1 MNAGTGRMPAQDT
14 KGGGKTMTIFGGIR
28 LAAALAVAGVL
39 PGLPAQA
46 FEPEATECIAPAAP
60 GGGWDFTCR
69 EVGKTMQD
77 LGLVPGTMQVTN
89 IAGGGGGVAFAEVVN
104 KRNDDNDL
112 IVAASSA
119 TSTRL
124 AQGAFPGNTMD
135 QVRWLASIGAD
146 YGIIAVA
153 KDSPITTLPELMDK
167 IKADPTSVSIAGGSA
182 VGGWDHLKVLIAAR
196 AAGIDDVRTIKYVPF
211 DGGGEAVTQLL
222 AGSVQAFTGDAS
234 EAKGFVDSGDI
245 KVIAVLAP
253 ERLPGD
259 FSEFPTAKEQGIDA
273 VGANW
278 RGFYAPGGMSD
289 DAYAFWVDAIGK
301 VYASDEWKQ
310 IMARSGIAPL
320 DLSGEEFQ
328 NFVAQRIQ
336 ETEELSKEIGLIN

>member
-1 MNAGTGRMPAQDT
+1 MTMYASIRRVLVLGALATFAIAGPAAAQDFT
-14 KGGGKTMTIFGGIR
+14 
-28 LAAALAVAGVL
+28 
-39 PGLPAQA
+39 PDN
-46 FEPEATECIAPAAP
+46 TECIAPANP

-69 EVGKTMQD
+69 QVGKTLQD
-77 LGLVPGTMQVTN
+77 LKLVPGTMQVTN
-89 IAGGGGGVAFAEVVN
+89 LAGGGGGVAFAEVVN
-104 KRNDDNDL
+104 KRNDDNNL

-135 QVRWLASIGAD
+135 QVRWIASVGAD

-153 KDSPITTLPELMDK
+153 KDSPVNTLPELMDK
-167 IKADPTSVSIAGGSA
+167 IKADPKSVSIAGGSA
-182 VGGWDHLKVLIAAR
+182 VGGWDHLKVLMAAQ
-196 AAGIDDVRTIKYVPF
+196 AAGIEDVRTIKYVAF

-253 ERLPGD
+253 ERLEGD
-259 FSEFPTAKEQGIDA
+259 FASFPTAKEQGIDV

-289 DAYAFWVDAIGK
+289 AAYEYWVDAIGK

-310 IMARSGIAPL
+310 VMAQNGLAPL
-320 DLSGEEFQ
+320 DLQGDDFQ
-328 NFVAQRIQ
+328 AFVKESVDRIAGI
-336 ETEELSKEIGLIN
+336 SKEIGLIK

>member
-1 MNAGTGRMPAQDT
+1 MPT
-14 KGGGKTMTIFGGIR
+14 FLTIR
-28 LAAALAVAGVL
+28 RAAAGLALACAL
-39 PGLPAQA
+39 PGLPALA
-46 FEPEATECIAPAAP
+46 FEPESTECIAPAAP

-69 EVGKTMQD
+69 QVGKTMQD
-77 LGLVPGTMQVTN
+77 LKLVPGTMQVTN

-124 AQGAFPGNTMD
+124 AQNAFPGNTMD
-135 QVRWLASIGAD
+135 QVRWLGSIGAD

-153 KDSPITTLPELMDK
+153 ANSEISTLPELMDK
-167 IKADPTSVSIAGGSA
+167 IKTDPSSVSIAGGSA
-182 VGGWDHLKVLIAAR
+182 VGGWDHLKVLIAAQ
-196 AAGIDDVRTIKYVPF
+196 AAGIEDVRTIKYVAF

-253 ERLPGD
+253 ERLEGGFAD
-259 FSEFPTAKEQGIDA
+259 FPTAKEQGIDA

-278 RGFYAPGGMSD
+278 RGFYGPGKMSD
-289 DAYAFWVDAIGK
+289 DAYAYWVDAIGK
-301 VYASDEWKQ
+301 VYESDEWKKV
-310 IMARSGIAPL
+310 MAQNGLAPL
-320 DLSGEEFQ
+320 DLRGDEFQ
-328 NFVAQRIQ
+328 AFVQ
-336 ETEELSKEIGLIN
+336 ESVDKITKISKDIGLIN